1 MKKIWA
7 ALFTLVLT
15 IASCLC
21 VSAGT
26 FDGYWD
32 FLQADGSYA
41 YAFPRILVSMDEYW
55 YQHTR
60 VIEGEGGM
68 TASFYHRGS
77 YDAYEKEG
85 VAGGLLF
92 TLGASVNTDF
102 QNLPSFK
109 YLGFDEEEAMNYYA
123 ILPTDYQ
130 AYMGDDEIRT
140 EYDLLWGGV
149 EDVLDNVLIKGSEKY
164 NDMHEPSNTDQTDS
178 APTGPVVS
186 GDYEYSIN
194 GDKETV
200 TLLNYSGDDEDFEIP
215 SEIDGYAVTQIGAE
229 AFRHRTMKSLTVPE
243 SVLCIDKQAFEYGT
257 ISDAIH
263 LPQNITIMD
272 DAFSYAK
279 LPSELTIP
287 AGAVVEKCAFSY
299 CEILESVFIETGA
312 EIKGRGFGYCDDLSQ
327 VVCAEGTK
335 LETSAFEYCRGL
347 KEAVLCG
354 NVEMEEEAFSYCDN
368 MTVTRAEADEYDKRE
383 QSDLAGTI
391 EDILTGNTGKD
402 EGPIELEIT
411 DSPAELNGVTVT
423 LDKAEALR
431 DDAGYGYSYSGTIEN
446 NSDEGIME
454 VIYSLAVFDEAGEK
468 VHSFNFVYDGE
479 DTAIAPGTKVDFS
492 HENIRWGL
500 QSVPASA
507 SIGIYSLKT
516 ETELPPV
523 HVPKPG
529 EYLYQTLDDEKL
541 ANIKNEPPVEL
552 AFHVDHGGFGRTAVF
567 KEGEGLERA
576 VELLCEIKIEGE
588 SGEFVTDNYN
598 WISITWAD
606 GTTSGISLNLNNL
619 EYVVHSTSH
628 TYSLENLDEFRA
640 YADGYLVDD

>member
-1 MKKIWA
+1 MKRIWA

-32 FLQADGSYA
+32 FLQSDGTYA

-77 YDAYEKEG
+77 FDAYGEEG

-102 QNLPSFK
+102 QDLPSFK

-130 AYMGDDEIRT
+130 AYMGDEEIRA
-140 EYDLLWGGV
+140 EYDLLWSGV
-149 EDVLDNVLIKGSEKY
+149 EEVLDNVLIKGSEKY
-164 NDMHEPSNTDQTDS
+164 NDMREPSNTGSTDS
-178 APTGPVVS
+178 TPTGPVVS
-186 GDYEYSIN
+186 GDYEYTIN
-194 GDKETV
+194 TDKETV
-200 TLLNYSGDDEDFEIP
+200 TLLNYSGDDENIEIP
-215 SEIDGYAVTQIGAE
+215 SEIDGYPVSRIGAE
-229 AFRHRTMKSLTVPE
+229 AFRYRTMKSLTVPE
-243 SVLCIDKQAFEYGT
+243 SVVCIDKQAFEYGT
-257 ISDAIH
+257 ITDSVQLH
-263 LPQNITIMD
+263 QNITIMD

-287 AGAVVEKCAFSY
+287 AGAVVERCAFSY
-299 CEILESVFIETGA
+299 CEVLENVFIEQNA
-312 EIKGRGFGYCDDLSQ
+312 NIKGRGFGYCYDLSR

-335 LETSAFEYCRGL
+335 LETSAFEYCRDL

-368 MTVTRAEADEYDKRE
+368 MTVTRAEADEFEEKKQSEDVTADDSRE
-383 QSDLAGTI
+383 GT
-391 EDILTGNTGKD
+391 E
-402 EGPIELEIT
+402 PFALEII
-411 DSPAELNGVTVT
+411 DSPAEQRGVTVT
-423 LDKAEALR
+423 LSEAKAQR
-431 DDAGYGYSYSGTIEN
+431 DDIGYSYSFSGTIEN

-454 VIYSLAVFDEAGEK
+454 VIYSFALYDEAGEK
-468 VHSFNFVYDGE
+468 FRSFNIVYDGE
-479 DTAIAPGTKVDFS
+479 DTSIAPGTKIDFS
-492 HENIRWGL
+492 HEDIRWGL
-500 QSVPASA
+500 QSVPASV
-507 SIGIYSLKT
+507 SIGIYSVKT
-516 ETELPPV
+516 DTELKPA

-529 EYLYQTLDDEKL
+529 DYLYQTLDDEKL
-541 ANIKNEPPVEL
+541 ANIKNEPPVKL

-567 KEGEGLERA
+567 TEGEGLDRA
-576 VELLCEIKIEGE
+576 VELFCEIKIAGE

-606 GTTSGISLNLNNL
+606 GTTSGIGLNLNNL
-619 EYVVHSTSH
+619 EYSVHSTFH
-628 TYSLENLDEFRA
+628 TYSLENLYEFRA